1 MRGNP
6 WVRISP
12 ALKFLRIVKYFSL
25 IFLFTILV
33 SCSKHDADAP
43 LDYRCAVRFTDTEN
57 EQVLTDRQLATINAL
72 FEKNK
77 LVKPENTRFSGL
89 YTFDGEIV
97 VYLDQYVNHVKVF
110 IHMLSYRF
118 DKSGVLLWQS
128 GRRVTTINKPS
139 SPFSSSAFIRAAFVK
154 ELKERVFLFPLSD
167 SIEDV
172 IAEECI
178 QLEFG
183 YMNTRL
189 GDTIAEFTPAWYVK
203 PVGLYEDL
211 EMMIEDV
218 SGRILL

>member
-1 MRGNP
+1 MKY
-6 WVRISP
+6 
-12 ALKFLRIVKYFSL
+12 LYLFLLFVIV
-25 IFLFTILV
+25 V
-33 SCSKHDADAP
+33 SCSKNDADVP
-43 LDYRCAVRFTDTEN
+43 LDYRCAVRITDTEN

-77 LVKPENTRFSGL
+77 LEKPANTRFAE
-89 YTFDGEIV
+89 YYDYDGEIV
-97 VYLDQYVNHVKVF
+97 IFCDQYVNHVKVF
-110 IHMLSYRF
+110 IHKLSYRF
-118 DKSGVLLWQS
+118 DKSGILRWQN

-139 SPFSSSAFIRAAFVK
+139 VPFSGSAFIRAAFVK
-154 ELKERVFLFPLSD
+154 ELKEGVFWIPISD

-189 GDTIAEFTPAWYVK
+189 DDTIAEFAPAWNVK
-203 PVGLYEDL
+203 PEGLYEDL

-218 SGRILL
+218 TGRILPW